1 MHRIVRIIE
10 HLIKR
15 PAFLIKALVFCSNCN
30 PDQHHKLVKP
40 HLYVFQNMDL
50 PKDFSQ
56 LFKGL
61 FGFPRFPPN
70 QDWRPASD
78 FNNEP
83 DDDQEDHED
92 HDDYDSRDQRDFPSR
107 DGFDFHFSVVT
118 DPLEIHRFFEQQ
130 MDDMMRSFTQGF
142 GGVGIPG
149 LDGILGLEDHSD
161 HPDHF
166 HSKPHR
172 HHHHDN
178 DEIMDSR
185 SLMLKDDEPKASSG
199 PILPPKHSTG
209 PKIDTDLDDQD
220 VSSVDLSKLFS
231 NKDEIKPNIIKPS
244 GQNPWFGNDKG
255 SGHSGEGR
263 QSSGHSGEG
272 RQSFFKSFGS
282 SQSHQTIG
290 SSQSHQTIRR
300 LDGSVETKSTTRDTN
315 GNVTTTVRKQIGDEE
330 HIQITKKEADGT
342 EFKTDE
348 FVNMEATGL
357 EDFNSRWDG
366 SKFKRP
372 SGDHTHRYNPR
383 NEMISPPADK
393 LYGSLFDKFFGR

>member
-1 MHRIVRIIE
+1 
-10 HLIKR
+10 
-15 PAFLIKALVFCSNCN
+15 
-30 PDQHHKLVKP
+30 
-40 HLYVFQNMDL
+40 MDL

-78 FNNEP
+78 FNSEP

-92 HDDYDSRDQRDFPSR
+92 HDDFDPRDQRDLPSR

-149 LDGILGLEDHSD
+149 LGGILGLEDDSD

-166 HSKPHR
+166 HNKPHR
-172 HHHHDN
+172 YHHHDN
-178 DEIMDSR
+178 DENMDSR

-209 PKIDTDLDDQD
+209 PKIDMDLDDQD

-231 NKDEIKPNIIKPS
+231 NKDETKPNIIKPS
-244 GQNPWFGNDKG
+244 GQNPWFGDR
-255 SGHSGEGR
+255 SGEG
-263 QSSGHSGEG
+263 G
-272 RQSFFKSFGS
+272 QSFFKSFGS
-282 SQSHQTIG
+282 SQSHQTI
-290 SSQSHQTIRR
+290 RR
-300 LDGSVETKSTTRDTN
+300 SDGSIETKSTTRDTN
-315 GNVTTTVRKQIGDEE
+315 GNVTTTVRKQIGNEE
-330 HIQITKKEADGT
+330 HIQITKKEPDGT
-342 EFKTDE
+342 QVETDE
-348 FVNMEATGL
+348 FVNMDATGL

-366 SKFKRP
+366 NKSKKP
-372 SGDHTHRYNPR
+372 SGDYIQRYNPR